1 MYKIPNVA
9 FTAAPA
15 NAIAEQINVPGNDE
29 LGTLTFKGTYINQ
42 TSTIIPAGSFLLGSD
57 GKWYHTQKKA
67 YAVKGFRTWIE
78 PSSVASS
85 EAKIGFCIDGVEE
98 EVGEMGGVTGI
109 EGIEGVVSSKN
120 SQKLY
125 DLNGRLIRS
134 NGNTEG
140 LAKGIYIVNG
150 KKVVI
155 R

>member
-1 MYKIPNVA
+1 
-9 FTAAPA
+9 
-15 NAIAEQINVPGNDE
+15 
-29 LGTLTFKGTYINQ
+29 
-42 TSTIIPAGSFLLGSD
+42 
-57 GKWYHTQKKA
+57 
-67 YAVKGFRTWIE
+67 
-78 PSSVASS
+78 
-85 EAKIGFCIDGVEE
+85 
-98 EVGEMGGVTGI
+98 MGGVTGI